1 MREFFRRRII
11 APLRALLLQGVTPEK
26 IAMSIAIGL
35 IVGIFPVMGTTTVL
49 CTAAAA
55 VMRLNMVAVHTV
67 HYAMTPVQLLLI
79 IPFVRVGEHVV
90 GAQPQP
96 ITIGEGMALLAQ
108 GVVHAVVTLWSAIV
122 HAVIGWVVIGPLAIA
137 ACYYLFR
144 WILLRTSL
152 ARTAA

>member
-1 MREFFRRRII
+1 MREFFRKRIV
-11 APLRALLLQGVTPEK
+11 APLRALLVQGVTPEK

-35 IVGIFPVMGTTTVL
+35 IVVIFPVMGTTTVL
-49 CTAAAA
+49 CTVAAAA
-55 VMRLNMVAVHTV
+55 MRLNMVAVHTV

-90 GAQPQP
+90 GAKPQP
-96 ITIGEGMALLAQ
+96 LTVSEGMALLAQ

-122 HAVIGWVVIGPLAIA
+122 HAVIGWIVIGPIAIA
-137 ACYYLFR
+137 ACYYIFR

-152 ARTAA
+152 ARSAA

>member
-1 MREFFRRRII
+1 MREFFRKRIV
-11 APLRALLLQGVTPEK
+11 APLRALLVQGVTPEK

-90 GAQPQP
+90 GAKPQP
-96 ITIGEGMALLAQ
+96 LTVSEGMALLAQ

-122 HAVIGWVVIGPLAIA
+122 HAVIGWIVIGPIAIA
-137 ACYYLFR
+137 ACYYIFR

-152 ARTAA
+152 ARSAA

>member
-11 APLRALLLQGVTPEK
+11 VPLRTLLVQGVTPEK

-35 IVGIFPVMGTTTVL
+35 IVGIFPVMGTTTIL

-55 VMRLNMVAVHTV
+55 ALRLNMVAVHTV

-90 GAQPQP
+90 GAEPQP
-96 ITIGEGMALLAQ
+96 LTISEGMALLAQ

-122 HAVIGWVVIGPLAIA
+122 HAVVGWIVIGPFAIA
-137 ACYYLFR
+137 LCYYALR
-144 WILLRTSL
+144 WILQKTSL
-152 ARTAA
+152 ARTA

>member
-11 APLRALLLQGVTPEK
+11 APLRALLVQGVTPEK

-90 GAQPQP
+90 GAEPQP
-96 ITIGEGMALLAQ
+96 LTISEGMALLGQ

-122 HAVIGWVVIGPLAIA
+122 HAVIGWIVIGPIAIA
-137 ACYYLFR
+137 MCYYLFR
-144 WILLRTSL
+144 WILLRTSW
-152 ARTAA
+152 ARTPA

>member
-1 MREFFRRRII
+1 MREFFRKRIV
-11 APLRALLLQGVTPEK
+11 APLRALLVQGVTPEK

-55 VMRLNMVAVHTV
+55 AMRLNMVAVHTV

-90 GAQPQP
+90 GAKPQP
-96 ITIGEGMALLAQ
+96 LTVGEGMALLAQ

-122 HAVIGWVVIGPLAIA
+122 HAVIGWIVIGPIAIA
-137 ACYYLFR
+137 ACYYIFR

-152 ARTAA
+152 ARSAA

>member
-1 MREFFRRRII
+1 MREFFRRRIV
-11 APLRALLLQGVTPEK
+11 APLRALLVQGVTPEK
-26 IAMSIAIGL
+26 LAMSIAIGL

-55 VMRLNMVAVHTV
+55 VMRLNLVAVHTV

-90 GAQPQP
+90 RAEPQP
-96 ITIGEGMALLAQ
+96 LTISEGMALLAQ

-122 HAVIGWVVIGPLAIA
+122 HAVIGWVVIGPLAIVL
-137 ACYYLFR
+137 CYYLFR

-152 ARTAA
+152 ARSTA

>member
-1 MREFFRRRII
+1 MREFFRKRIV
-11 APLRALLLQGVTPEK
+11 APLRALLVQGVTPEK

-55 VMRLNMVAVHTV
+55 AMRLNMVAVHTV

-90 GAQPQP
+90 GAKPQP
-96 ITIGEGMALLAQ
+96 LTVSEGMALLAQ

-122 HAVIGWVVIGPLAIA
+122 HAVIGWIVIGPIAIA
-137 ACYYLFR
+137 ACYYIFR

-152 ARTAA
+152 ARSAA

>member
-1 MREFFRRRII
+1 MREFFRRRILI
-11 APLRALLLQGVTPEK
+11 PLRTLLVQGVTPEK

-55 VMRLNMVAVHTV
+55 ALRLNMVAVHTV

-90 GAQPQP
+90 GAEPQP
-96 ITIGEGMALLAQ
+96 LTISEGMALLAQ

-122 HAVIGWVVIGPLAIA
+122 HAIVGWIVIGPLAIA
-137 ACYYLFR
+137 LCYYVFR

-152 ARTAA
+152 ARTA

>member
-1 MREFFRRRII
+1 MREFFRRRVI
-11 APLRALLLQGVTPEK
+11 APFRALLLQGVTPDK

-55 VMRLNMVAVHTV
+55 VLRLNMVAVHTV

-90 GAQPQP
+90 GAAPQP
-96 ITIGEGMALLAQ
+96 LTISEGMALLAQ
-108 GVVHAVVTLWSAIV
+108 GVVHAVVVLWSAIV
-122 HAVIGWVVIGPLAIA
+122 HAIVGWIVIGPIAIA
-137 ACYYLFR
+137 VCYYAFR
-144 WILLRTSL
+144 WLLQRTAL
-152 ARTAA
+152 ARSA